1 MGIMNGALDS
11 AAVDMDRQGMG
22 RGWAGDRG
30 EDSRGRQGIVGD
42 SHGQAG
48 DRQGTVGDGQGQ
60 AVC

>member
-11 AAVDMDRQGMG
+11 AAVDRDRQGTG
-22 RGWAGDRG
+22 RGWAGAAGDRG
-30 EDSRGRQGIVGD
+30 EDSQ
-42 SHGQAG
+42 GQAG